1 MKKQIEAYLH
11 QHIPISKAMGIAVV
25 EASLEHVVL
34 SAPFASNI
42 NHKKTV
48 FGGSLHAVATLACWC
63 LLHIHLKEK
72 SVQIVITASE
82 VAYLAPVEADF
93 EAECRLP
100 EAHTWQRFLKTLK
113 ARGKARI
120 QLTCQIHQNNRLA
133 VDYRGTFAALKPDFG

>member
-1 MKKQIEAYLH
+1 MKKQLEAYLH
-11 QHIPISKAMGIAVV
+11 HHIPISKAMGIQVV
-25 EASLEHVVL
+25 EASLEQVLL

-63 LLHIHLKEK
+63 LLHQHLRDQ
-72 SVQIVITASE
+72 SFQIVITESE

-100 EAHTWQRFLKTLK
+100 KAEKWQRFLKTLHAK
-113 ARGKARI
+113 HKARI
-120 QLTCQIHQNNRLA
+120 QLSAEIYYKHRIA
-133 VDYRGTFAALKPDFG
+133 VEYRGTFAALKV